1 MSHKGSKEI
10 IAGIDLSLRRTGF
23 TIIDSNAKIL
33 HQEVF
38 KTDKMRGMQ
47 RLLFI
52 KTRVIQKLKEL
63 KVTKVV
69 LEGYSFGSKGAAIIS
84 LGELGGVVRM
94 GIFENNYDYLDCSPS
109 SLKAYT
115 TGKGNADKDQMRV
128 SVRSKYGI
136 DYTDDNICDSYALC
150 MMVLELG
157 EEAKKFTEKGGV
169 AMLKNRKEIEV
180 RKSEGN
186 PEFFV
191 ELLKLGVAKVKDFQ
205 AAVMAH
211 ESKHKN
217 MPIPKYLGISEE
229 QYEMLTKSASK
240 SLKQLNKE
248 YSY

>member
-1 MSHKGSKEI
+1 MSYKGSKEI

-23 TIIDSNAKIL
+23 TIIDCDAKIL

-52 KTRVIQKLKEL
+52 KTRVLQKLKEM
-63 KVTKVV
+63 KATKVI

-94 GIFENNYDYLDCSPS
+94 GIFESKFDYLDCSPS

-157 EEAKKFTEKGGV
+157 DEARKFTEKGGS
-169 AMLKNRKEIEV
+169 AMLKNKKVAEIRKNT
-180 RKSEGN
+180 GT
-186 PEFFV
+186 PGFFV

-205 AAVMAH
+205 KEV
-211 ESKHKN
+211 ESHQSKYKN
-217 MPIPKYLGISEE
+217 TPITEYLGISQE
-229 QYEMLTKSASK
+229 QYEMVAKSASK